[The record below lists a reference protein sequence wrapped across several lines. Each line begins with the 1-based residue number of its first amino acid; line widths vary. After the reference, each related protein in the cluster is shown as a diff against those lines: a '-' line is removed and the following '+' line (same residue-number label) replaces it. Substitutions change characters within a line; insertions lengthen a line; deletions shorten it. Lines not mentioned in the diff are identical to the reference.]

1 MADNLSFLS
10 DIGSSRSVLSSS
22 VKFNE
27 IETVLITYATRIA
40 LDAEKNLR
48 SNKLGRDVNAS
59 GSLSESISVS
69 PVQFMGGN
77 YSIEISMLDYWKWV
91 EAGRAAG
98 KRPPVSAIVKWIK
111 DKQLR
116 LDDRGTTKRG
126 YKREGTLLSA
136 SKKKVSLNGRKVSI
150 LEATAYKIAA
160 KIGKYGTKATNFLSD
175 AVDANKNELVKEM
188 SIALKKDVITI
199 IKSK

>member
-48 SNKLGRDVNAS
+48 SNKSGRDVNAS

>member
-48 SNKLGRDVNAS
+48 SNKSGRDVNAS

-116 LDDRGTTKRG
+116 LDDRGTTKKG